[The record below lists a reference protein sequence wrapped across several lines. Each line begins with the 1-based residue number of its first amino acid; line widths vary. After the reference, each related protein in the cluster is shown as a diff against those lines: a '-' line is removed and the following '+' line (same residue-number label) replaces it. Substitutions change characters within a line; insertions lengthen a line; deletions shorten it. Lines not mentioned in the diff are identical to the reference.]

1 MVHETQAFEPQTSS
15 LDCKERAWNL
25 TRSTQAALEPTTPL
39 HLVRRFESYATAR
52 LSHVGNNGDIPK
64 RIVAG
69 LNNRHLKQG
78 TAIISGS

>member
-15 LDCKERAWNL
+15 SLDCKERAWNL
-25 TRSTQAALEPTTPL
+25 THSTQAALEPL

-52 LSHVGNNGDIPK
+52 LFHVGNNGDIPK

-78 TAIISGS
+78 TAIISG